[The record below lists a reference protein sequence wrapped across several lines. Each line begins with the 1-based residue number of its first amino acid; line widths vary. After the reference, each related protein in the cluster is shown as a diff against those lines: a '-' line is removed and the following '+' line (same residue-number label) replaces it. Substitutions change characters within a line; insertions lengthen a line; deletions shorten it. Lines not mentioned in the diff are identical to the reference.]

1 MTPIQTIPRKVIL
14 LSHPGLPDSIEESN
28 KLAGVLQENY
38 VEVFFASSYTDET
51 LIRQVHTGNYDLLI
65 ALGGDGTVLRASRL
79 CSPASLPVL
88 GINVGNFGFLTEVQR
103 TGWHEILPRL
113 LAGDYRLEERMML
126 HSNHYRK
133 KELLDESDVLNEVAI
148 CRGDMVRPV
157 HLVAEVDGYPL
168 ASYVADGLIAAT
180 PTGSTAYAMAVGGP
194 VLPPEMRNI
203 LLVPIAPHL
212 SFAKPI
218 VLAEGA
224 SVTVRVHTRHCAVL
238 SADGQSS
245 IALEDGDEVRVTV
258 SKQSAY
264 FIRFQNP
271 GYFYRTLNRYMEQTP
286 RIYGEKK

>member
-28 KLAGVLQENY
+28 KLAGVLQENN

-79 CSPASLPVL
+79 CSPAGLPVL

-194 VLPPEMRNI
+194 VLLQKCGISCWCPLRPSFLCQTDRNWRRV
-203 LLVPIAPHL
+203 LLLPSESTPALRSVKRRWPI
-212 SFAKPI
+212 I
-218 VLAEGA
+218 
-224 SVTVRVHTRHCAVL
+224 HCI
-238 SADGQSS
+238 G
-245 IALEDGDEVRVTV
+245 RW
-258 SKQSAY
+258 
-264 FIRFQNP
+264 R
-271 GYFYRTLNRYMEQTP
+271 
-286 RIYGEKK
+286 